1 MVTDVWINVR
11 SLEPMPIKKGTCLW
25 KKGLDLIG
33 EPMCHEKQDQIKEG
47 VCHFAIL

>member
-1 MVTDVWINVR
+1 MFELMSGVWNLCQLKR
-11 SLEPMPIKKGTCLW
+11 GKCLW

-33 EPMCHEKQDQIKEG
+33 EPMCHEKQDHIREG